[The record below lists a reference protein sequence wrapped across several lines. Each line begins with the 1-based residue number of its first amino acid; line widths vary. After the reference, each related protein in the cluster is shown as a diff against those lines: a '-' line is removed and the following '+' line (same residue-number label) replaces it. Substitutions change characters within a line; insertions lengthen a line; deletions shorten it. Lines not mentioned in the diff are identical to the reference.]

1 MKMKKL
7 AIAVGVLAGLVAC
20 GGSAA
25 TAPGPATRVFAAASL
40 TAPFEEL
47 ARRFEAAH
55 AGSRIQMQFAGTP
68 TLVLQIREGAE
79 ADVFASADLPNMQ
92 KVVDAKATAAAPQ
105 PFASNRLTIVVAKG
119 NPKHVVGLADLAR
132 ADLKVALCGPEVPAG
147 KYARQALAK
156 ANVEVRSVS
165 DEASVKALASKI
177 ELGEVD
183 AGIVYVTDA
192 TSAAARLDAVS
203 IPESQN
209 VIATYPIAVLVK
221 SRTPAVA
228 AQFVEYVRSP
238 AGQAVLSQFGFG
250 AP

>member
-1 MKMKKL
+1 MKARKGFLLLLLM
-7 AIAVGVLAGLVAC
+7 ACFAGC
-20 GGSAA
+20 GRS
-25 TAPGPATRVFAAASL
+25 PASSQSTRVFAAASL
-40 TAPFEEL
+40 TASFEEL
-47 ARRFEAAH
+47 ARRFEAEH
-55 AGSRIQMQFAGTP
+55 VGSRIELHFAGTP
-68 TLVLQIREGAE
+68 TLVLQIREGAG
-79 ADVFASADLPNMQ
+79 ADVFASADMPNMQ
-92 KVVDAKATAAAPQ
+92 KVVDAKATAGSPLA
-105 PFASNRLTIVVAKG
+105 FASNRLTIVVAKG
-119 NPKHVVGLADLAR
+119 NPKHVAGLPDLAR

-165 DEASVKALASKI
+165 DEASVKALASKV

-192 TSAAARLDAVS
+192 ASAKARLDAVP

-209 VIATYPIAVLVK
+209 LVATYPIAMLAN
-221 SRTPAVA
+221 SRAPAAA

-238 AGQAVLSQFGFG
+238 AGQAVLAQFGFG